1 MNIDKIAIIKDR
13 LTMRDVLIQYGF
25 EPKKRMKCPLHGG
38 DDKNFSVMGK
48 GYMCFSHCGG
58 GDVITFVQKL
68 FNLSF
73 ADTLRKIDTDFNLG
87 LYGEKSLEDLRQSR
101 WQSRQIKAK
110 QERIRTEKKHAD
122 DEYWKVF
129 DEWLRLDRNKQDYAP
144 KCLED
149 MEHPHPLFVE
159 ACKKLAYQEYLLE
172 CAEIRRIGGVK

>member
-1 MNIDKIAIIKDR
+1 MNIDKIAIIKDK
-13 LTMRDVLIQYGF
+13 LTMRDVLIRYGF

-38 DDKNFSVMGK
+38 NDFNFSVMEK

-58 GDVITFVQKL
+58 GDVISFVQKL

-73 ADTLRKIDTDFNLG
+73 ADTLKKIDTDFNLG
-87 LYGEKSLEDLRQSR
+87 LYGEKSLEDLRKSR
-101 WQSRQIKAK
+101 WQSRQIRAK
-110 QERIRTEKKHAD
+110 QERIKAEKKHAD

-149 MEHPHPLFVE
+149 MENPHPLFVE
-159 ACKKLAYQEYLLE
+159 ACHKLAYQEYLLE
-172 CAEIRRIGGVK
+172 CAEIRRNEK